1 MLKLTRTYTDYNGAE
16 RTEDFYFNFSK
27 AELTEKHLST
37 EGGLDV
43 LLKKIVDSQDHE
55 EIVKTFKDIIL
66 KSYGKKSEDGKRFM
80 KSEEISREFEECPA
94 YSDLFMELSTD
105 SDAASKFVN
114 GIMPPDWEK
123 EIEKAKKEK
132 NA

>member
-1 MLKLTRTYTDYNGAE
+1 MLKLTRTYTDYNGME

-123 EIEKAKKEK
+123 EVEKAKKEK